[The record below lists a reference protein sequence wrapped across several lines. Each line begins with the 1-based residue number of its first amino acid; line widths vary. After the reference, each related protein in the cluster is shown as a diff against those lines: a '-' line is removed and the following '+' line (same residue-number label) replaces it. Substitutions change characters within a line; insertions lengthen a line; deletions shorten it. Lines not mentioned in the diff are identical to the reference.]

1 MLDLGALYGRLTL
14 DASGWTDS
22 AAVATASV
30 VTVQAA
36 TSSMA
41 ATATPAIDAVTTEV
55 AALSASCTVAAVS
68 AEAMAAGTTEA
79 AASTAAAGAA
89 AGAAAPRVRS
99 VDDAS
104 RSASVGMGLMTAAAT
119 AAVTAVAVAAAGFAA
134 FGAGLGSVMEAGSQM
149 ESFETRLTTMMGSA
163 KDAHERLQELVQF
176 AATTPFDIP
185 GVVGAEVTLQA
196 FGADSKAIMKGLID
210 FAAGSGTE
218 LGQAAIDL
226 GKAWNQGAVAM
237 ESDGAKM
244 LRSMIQARTGID
256 ATKMS
261 IEDFREAL
269 QTELSIGKFAGA
281 AMALSTTWEGIASN
295 MEDNWGSFKRAIA
308 DAGVFNNVKLFL
320 GSMLNLINQNQE
332 AIGKLASLISSALWE
347 GFKLIVQGV
356 AEAIDL
362 TEAWAFIVAKVA
374 QALVQAG
381 ADYLRVTLDIVNA
394 LAVGA
399 EAIGLSKDAA
409 LLDGVGDRLNAALV
423 ATNGMAAGMGEWAAS
438 IDITN
443 DKLGTTTALLQAA
456 EATAKL
462 ISIGGGSATGKG
474 ATAATAAGGIPADVQ
489 AWFDAMTAS
498 ITTSVDQMSADLETA
513 GDNLDEGLGAL
524 TKAVA
529 DYEQFWKSAKDQ
541 AIGSLGDLGGIIQ
554 AGIAG
559 AASAG
564 PAGAAAGV
572 GLAALGSSEAFSNL
586 VSSLNEMVATLVAAL
601 DPVIHGVAAVLGPA
615 LLMVGTLLDALAPI
629 FDFVG
634 NILMGLAP
642 VIMVIG
648 AAFHVVGALFSTLES
663 LLTPVMPILDTAFRA
678 LFEVLKAVAEI
689 ILYVMLGIQTAWNAI
704 VGAVAGILAKLSDVF
719 GGALDGLVEKLEGMK
734 ADTTSTEQA
743 LGALTS
749 MTYESAYEQANLAA
763 NAATTAATMEDVTE
777 ALTNVPSGYKVAS
790 ARFDA
795 IAADAAQAMD
805 LALAATMGA
814 TTASTGGSGGTRGG
828 GSGPTTGG
836 RRRSAGPASVT
847 VNIGEA
853 KLSAMTVTDLAVS
866 GMAEA
871 DKRRKA
877 LTGMPMATAGR
888 FIAGRRR

>member
-1 MLDLGALYGRLTL
+1 MLDLGALFGKLIL
-14 DASGWTDS
+14 DVTGWNTPLSEAKASIERVTGVLS
-22 AAVATASV
+22 SMAAVATGAV
-30 VTVQAA
+30 V
-36 TSSMA
+36 
-41 ATATPAIDAVTTEV
+41 
-55 AALSASCTVAAVS
+55 
-68 AEAMAAGTTEA
+68 
-79 AASTAAAGAA
+79 AAGA
-89 AGAAAPRVRS
+89 
-99 VDDAS
+99 
-104 RSASVGMGLMTAAAT
+104 GLAT
-119 AAVTAVAVAAAGFAA
+119 

-149 ESFETRLTTMMGSA
+149 ESFQTRLTTMMGSA
-163 KDAHERLQELVQF
+163 KDAQDRLQELVQF

-196 FGADSKAIMKGLID
+196 FGADSKAIMRGLID

-281 AMALSTTWEGIASN
+281 AMALSTTWEGIVSN

-332 AIGKLASLISSALWE
+332 AIGKLANLISSALWE

-394 LAVGA
+394 LAIGA
-399 EAIGLSKDAA
+399 ETLGLSKDAA
-409 LLDGVGDRLNAALV
+409 LLDAVGDRLNSALL
-423 ATNGMAAGMGEWAAS
+423 ATDGMAAGMGEWAAS

-462 ISIGGGSATGKG
+462 IGISGGSAASTSATP
-474 ATAATAAGGIPADVQ
+474 ATAAGTGAALGGIPADVQ

-564 PAGAAAGV
+564 PAGAVAGV

-648 AAFHVVGALFSTLES
+648 AAFQVVGALFSTLES

-704 VGAVAGILAKLSDVF
+704 VGAIAGILAKLSDVF

-763 NAATTAATMEDVTE
+763 NAATTAETMEDVTE

-805 LALAATMGA
+805 LALAAAAGA

-836 RRRSAGPASVT
+836 RRRSAGPSSVT

-888 FIAGRRR
+888 FVAGRRR